1 MKIKALFAL
10 LLVLAAFP
18 AEAQDKTFTQQFAE
32 RNARTLAVL
41 EAEFPQDHRTLMIR
55 IGAIERSQQS
65 EMLKLSASF
74 AAIGDV
80 RKKYAPRLRFAPPVA
95 LERLLRSA
103 AAFHER
109 VLELDGEATCSAFAR
124 SGTGVLFQLAS
135 SDKYL
140 VEIDRQSAEYF
151 SAVTQGIEHP
161 EFYGE
166 QQQDDLAL
174 VLRGMLA
181 AGSSQEQVA
190 LILAGR
196 PNAEGYCAAL
206 AAMFRV
212 ASVMDAPQGL
222 RARADLAVNLAGY

>member
-1 MKIKALFAL
+1 MKITALFAL
-10 LLVLAAFP
+10 LVALVVFP
-18 AEAQDKTFTQQFAE
+18 AQAQDKTFTERFTE

-55 IGAIERSQQS
+55 IGAIERSSQS
-65 EMLKLSASF
+65 DMLKLSASF
-74 AAIGDV
+74 ASISDI
-80 RKKYAPRLRFAPPVA
+80 RKKYADRLRFAPPVA
-95 LERLLRSA
+95 LEKLLRAA

-109 VLELDGEATCSAFAR
+109 VLELDGEAACSAFAQ
-124 SGTGVLFQLAS
+124 SGTGVLFQLAN
-135 SDKYL
+135 SDKYV

-166 QQQDDLAL
+166 AQQDDLAL
-174 VLRGMLA
+174 VLRAMLA

-196 PNAEGYCAAL
+196 PNTEGYCSAL

-212 ASVMDAPQGL
+212 ASVLDAPQGL